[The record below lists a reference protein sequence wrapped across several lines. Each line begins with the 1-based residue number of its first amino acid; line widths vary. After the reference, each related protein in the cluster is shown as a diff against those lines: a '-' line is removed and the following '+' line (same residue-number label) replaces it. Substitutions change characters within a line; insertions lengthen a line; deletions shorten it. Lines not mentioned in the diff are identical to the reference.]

1 MTVKM
6 NGMLWLTLIHL
17 GTTKKRG
24 HQIYAQMQNFKAAGK
39 FTGNAWI
46 ERRAGEN
53 TSNAVYDKIYVCLAN
68 EHVLQSTAL
77 QIENGLKVAYM
88 RRVD

>member
-6 NGMLWLTLIHL
+6 SGMLWLTLIHL

-39 FTGNAWI
+39 FTRHAWI

-53 TSNAVYDKIYVCLAN
+53 MSNAVYDKIYACLAN
-68 EHVLQSTAL
+68 EHVLQSAAL
-77 QIENGLKVAYM
+77 QTEHGLKVTYM